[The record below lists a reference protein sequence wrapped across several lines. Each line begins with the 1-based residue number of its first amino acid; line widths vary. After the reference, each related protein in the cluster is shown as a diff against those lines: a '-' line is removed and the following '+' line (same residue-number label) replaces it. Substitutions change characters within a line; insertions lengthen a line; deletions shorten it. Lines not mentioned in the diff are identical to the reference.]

1 MSTIVICSSANFYE
15 QVVAAES
22 QLIKLGF
29 DVVIPK
35 TARAMKEAGDY
46 TVSKTWYDNADD
58 YTKKADLMRTHFQEI
73 ERGDI
78 VLIANYEKHGVANYI
93 GPNVLMEMG
102 IAFYF
107 NKPIY
112 ILNELPDNSPFEEEL
127 KGFLPTI
134 LHGKLDQI
142 PLS

>member
-1 MSTIVICSSANFYE
+1 MPTIVICSSASFYE
-15 QVVAAES
+15 QVVALES
-22 QLIKLGF
+22 QLIELGY

-35 TARAMKEAGDY
+35 TARAMKDAGDY
-46 TVSKTWYDNADD
+46 TLRKTWYDNADD
-58 YTKKADLMRTHFQEI
+58 YTIKADLMRAHFQEI
-73 ERGDI
+73 DRGDI
-78 VLIANYEKHGVANYI
+78 VLIANYEKHGQPNYI

-112 ILNELPDNSPFEEEL
+112 ILNELPANSPFEEEL

-134 LHGKLDQI
+134 LHGTLDAI
-142 PLS
+142 HR